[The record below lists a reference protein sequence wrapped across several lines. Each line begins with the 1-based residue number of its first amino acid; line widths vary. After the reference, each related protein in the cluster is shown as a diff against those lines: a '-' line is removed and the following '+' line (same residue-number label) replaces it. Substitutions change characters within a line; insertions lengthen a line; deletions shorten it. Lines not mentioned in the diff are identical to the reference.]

1 MRHIYAIGIKF
12 ILVGTVISSIFSVF
26 FNASLANILM
36 MSIVVALV
44 SYVIGDLVIL
54 PQLGNVI
61 ASIID
66 FAVYFLAVWTLSGL
80 MIGIEQGITLATLAA
95 TYFLTLAE
103 PLFHAYIIE
112 RVLRL
117 ERARVVIPLEQF
129 QTEAGEEKIIS
140 FEDLKR
146 KKKEDSQKPE

>member
-1 MRHIYAIGIKF
+1 MRHLYAIGIKF
-12 ILVGTVISSIFSVF
+12 ILVGTVISSLFSVF
-26 FNASLANILM
+26 FNASLANLLI
-36 MSIVVALV
+36 MSIGIALV

-66 FAVYFLAVWTLSGL
+66 FGIYFLAVWTLSGL
-80 MIGIEQGITLATLAA
+80 MIGIEQGITLASLAA
-95 TYFLTLAE
+95 SYFLSLAE

-117 ERARVVIPLEQF
+117 ERTRVVIPMEQF
-129 QTEAGEEKIIS
+129 QTEAGEEKVIS
-140 FEDLKR
+140 FKDLKR
-146 KKKEDSQKPE
+146 KKKDNSQKQE